1 MEDGVLYPAHVLV
14 FVHHDLRIALGELH
28 RQRAGAAVFLG
39 EKPGGHVLQIRVIH
53 QTRPALFF
61 GKRPVK
67 VQGQLQQG
75 LHGRRGVG
83 HLPQELF

>member
-28 RQRAGAAVFLG
+28 GQRAGAAVLLR
-39 EKPGGHVLQIRVIH
+39 EEPGGHVLQIRVVH
-53 QTRPALFF
+53 QGGAALFF
-61 GKRPVK
+61 GKFPVK
-67 VQGQLQQG
+67 IQCQLQQS
-75 LHGRRGVG
+75 LHGRRGVR